1 MKGYIQR
8 GPGQTSF
15 CGARWQTQAL
25 WSTNLEALQTILSG
39 FYGAFPALCPLPAFL
54 AKGQVG
60 NVGLQVLTFQSQGW
74 FPGQQPIFQC
84 FPKITWLTSSGVVNR
99 GLLCISRCLYC
110 SYYLGNSRSLELSS
124 RKGTKIKYLLL
135 MDHSTQ
141 ESPLHTNEFCSRV
154 HS

>member
-1 MKGYIQR
+1 MQR
-8 GPGQTSF
+8 CSLG
-15 CGARWQTQAL
+15 R
-25 WSTNLEALQTILSG
+25 EE
-39 FYGAFPALCPLPAFL
+39 PLPCFL
-54 AKGQVG
+54 GAPFAPDLHQISACSPTQKLSELYPFRFLWKFHHVG
-60 NVGLQVLTFQSQGW
+60 NDWLNLWPLAIDVPVSPSPIPRGQGGW
-74 FPGQQPIFQC
+74 DWGFLSL
-84 FPKITWLTSSGVVNR
+84 IT
-99 GLLCISRCLYC
+99 LLAPLASFLSRFINVTKD